1 MCCPFT
7 IKIGRKTAKRYC
19 ALFTCF
25 SSRAVHIETTSSLD
39 TDSFILALRR
49 FLATRGKVRSIKSDN
64 GTNFVGAAN
73 EIRNCWKNMARTKIS
88 DFLQTEACDWIDFE
102 FNTPNASHM
111 GGVWERQIRSLRSI
125 LCALM
130 KSHDSALTDE
140 VFNTFT
146 KEVEAI
152 INSRPLTVENLTD
165 PELKPL
171 SPNQLLT
178 LKSKAVLPPPGVF
191 QKADQYCRRRWR
203 VVQHLANEFW
213 NR

>member
-1 MCCPFT
+1 MLRGKQGTQKMADLPENRTCEVAPFTHCGVDIDGPFT

-25 SSRAVHIETTSSLD
+25 SSRAVHIETTSSLG

-102 FNTPNASHM
+102 
-111 GGVWERQIRSLRSI
+111 I
-125 LCALM
+125 
-130 KSHDSALTDE
+130 
-140 VFNTFT
+140 
-146 KEVEAI
+146 
-152 INSRPLTVENLTD
+152 
-165 PELKPL
+165 
-171 SPNQLLT
+171 
-178 LKSKAVLPPPGVF
+178 
-191 QKADQYCRRRWR
+191 
-203 VVQHLANEFW
+203 
-213 NR
+213 